1 MVCGVRNPTFWS
13 DRTFPKANQY
23 PQETGFL
30 SKLSMTIFVATPTET
45 GFLTK
50 MQKLH
55 AALVIWGFRVGL
67 EVGLL
72 G

>member
-1 MVCGVRNPTFWS
+1 MFRGARNPTSWS
-13 DRTFPKANQY
+13 DRTFPKANQ
-23 PQETGFL
+23 PNPRNRVSLEL
-30 SKLSMTIFVATPTET
+30 STIIFAATPTET